1 MEKLVKPFCS
11 WGITGEIGAGK
22 STVAGYITQ
31 LGIPVLKL
39 DSIAKKLM
47 VTDAHLQEQIKAE
60 FGEQAYIGYEL
71 NKKYLSEKA
80 FKTGAVHRLNALVHP
95 RVNKEVARL
104 ESKFSVQGHRI
115 IAKESALLL
124 QHGRPHEIDVVIWI
138 ATSKEL
144 RRNRISQRPNL
155 SKSDRDARITYQSSL
170 NLSQH
175 LNPLRDKILDNN
187 TTKQGLKSQ
196 VSRLISELKNECD
209 TLLQSRI

>member
-1 MEKLVKPFCS
+1 MEKFAKPFCS

-22 STVAGYITQ
+22 STVAGYINQ
-31 LGIPVLKL
+31 LGIPVLNL

-47 VTDAHLQEQIKAE
+47 VTDAYLREQIKAE
-60 FGEQAYIGYEL
+60 FGEQAYMGYDL
-71 NKKYLSEKA
+71 NTNYLSEKA
-80 FKTGAVHRLNALVHP
+80 FRTGAVYRLNALVHP
-95 RVNKEVARL
+95 RVDKEVARL
-104 ESKFSVQGHRI
+104 ESKLGVQGHRI

-124 QHGRPHEIDVVIWI
+124 QYGRPHEIDSVIWI

-155 SKSDRDARITYQSSL
+155 NKSDRDARITYQSSL

-187 TTKQGLKSQ
+187 TTKQDLKSQ
-196 VSRLISELKNECD
+196 VSELISELKNECD
-209 TLLQSRI
+209 TLLQSRS

>member
-1 MEKLVKPFCS
+1 MEKLVKSFCS

-22 STVAGYITQ
+22 STVSGYITQ
-31 LGIPVLKL
+31 LGIPVLNL

-47 VTDAHLQEQIKAE
+47 VTDAYLREQIKAE

-95 RVNKEVARL
+95 RVNKEVVRL
-104 ESKFSVQGHRI
+104 ESKFSVQGHSI

-144 RRNRISQRPNL
+144 RRNRISQRSNL

-187 TTKQGLKSQ
+187 TTKQDLKSQ
-196 VSRLISELKNECD
+196 VSGLISELKNECD
-209 TLLQSRI
+209 TLLQSRS

>member
-47 VTDAHLQEQIKAE
+47 VTDAYLQEQIKAE

-124 QHGRPHEIDVVIWI
+124 QHGRPNEIDVVIWI

-175 LNPLRDKILDNN
+175 LNPLCDKILDNN

-196 VSRLISELKNECD
+196 VSELISKLKNECD